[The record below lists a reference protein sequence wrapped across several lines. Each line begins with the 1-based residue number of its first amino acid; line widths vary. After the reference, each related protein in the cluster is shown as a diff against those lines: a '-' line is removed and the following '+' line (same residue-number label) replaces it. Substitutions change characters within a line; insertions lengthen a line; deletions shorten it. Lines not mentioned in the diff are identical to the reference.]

1 MKTIILIMLSTLLLA
16 CSNTDNQGDDS
27 QLSAAQKQSGYE
39 CKNVKVTG
47 TRISKKICNTAA
59 ERQYS
64 KEHADEFARKMKD
77 DITN

>member
-1 MKTIILIMLSTLLLA
+1 MKTIILVALSTLLFA
-16 CSNTDNQGDDS
+16 CSNTDKQSEDG
-27 QLSAAQKQSGYE
+27 QLTAAQKSSGYE
-39 CKNVKVTG
+39 CKNIKVTG